1 MAVATTLVQAITT
14 DWTDCG
20 AGPFLNVS
28 SNGRD
33 VFSIADTKPAFPSIG
48 FHIQP
53 ELQWVSA
60 TTSHL
65 WVTGVGVV
73 AVSK

>member
-1 MAVATTLVQAITT
+1 MAVVTTLVQANKT
-14 DWTDCG
+14 DWMDCG

-33 VFSIADTKPAFPSIG
+33 VFSIADTKPMFPSLG

-53 ELQWVSA
+53 EVPWSSV

-65 WVTGVGVV
+65 WVTGVGIVV
-73 AVSK
+73 VSK